1 MERRGRN
8 ARAPVGET
16 EFDDSGDEDQD
27 IGEFEPGGAGA
38 PEGYHYMDDGT
49 LMSDAAHLTGEGY
62 IGAPESYHL
71 MADDMR
77 GNGLTL
83 FATH

>member
-1 MERRGRN
+1 MMLR
-8 ARAPVGET
+8 T
-16 EFDDSGDEDQD
+16 
-27 IGEFEPGGAGA
+27 GA
-38 PEGYHYMDDGT
+38 PAAAGGPHAPEEVKLYAQDDGT
-49 LMSDAAHLTGEGY
+49 LMSDAAHLT
-62 IGAPESYHL
+62 GAPESYHL

>member
-1 MERRGRN
+1 
-8 ARAPVGET
+8 
-16 EFDDSGDEDQD
+16 
-27 IGEFEPGGAGA
+27 
-38 PEGYHYMDDGT
+38 MDDGT

-62 IGAPESYHL
+62 IGAPEESYHL

-77 GNGLTL
+77 GNELTL